1 MTPFL
6 SGTTCISAPADR
18 SCSWQVA
25 TPLHASQSSCMVVV
39 AVVACIEH
47 EAPFLA
53 VAFLAALQSCPPMP
67 AVMKELL
74 ASWPQPEIDAV
85 IVEAFAPWLHPEN
98 EAVVAD
104 ALAPSCAQPP
114 VIEAV
119 VAEIFEA
126 SCGQP
131 VIDAVVAEVAEE

>member
-1 MTPFL
+1 M
-6 SGTTCISAPADR
+6 A
-18 SCSWQVA
+18 
-25 TPLHASQSSCMVVV
+25 VV
-39 AVVACIEH
+39 AVTACIEH

-67 AVMKELL
+67 AVVKDPF

-85 IVEAFAPWLHPEN
+85 IGEAFAPWLQPEN
-98 EAVVAD
+98 DAVVAD
-104 ALAPSCAQPP
+104 TLAPSCAQPP

-119 VAEIFEA
+119 VADIFEA

-131 VIDAVVAEVAEE
+131 VTDAVVAEVAEE